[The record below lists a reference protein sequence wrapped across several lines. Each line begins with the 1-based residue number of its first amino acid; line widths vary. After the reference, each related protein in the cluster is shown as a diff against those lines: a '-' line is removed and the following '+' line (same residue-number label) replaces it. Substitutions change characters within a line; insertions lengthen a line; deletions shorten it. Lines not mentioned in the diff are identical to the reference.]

1 MLTINTNLQRC
12 TCSIYHNKLV
22 CKHLVAAC
30 MKDAVWL
37 SGFKL
42 MPKQLR
48 TVRKRKQNISIEIRL
63 KEIEEQE
70 EQRVENPVAQKKPRG
85 RPKKGEQEK

>member
-1 MLTINTNLQRC
+1 
-12 TCSIYHNKLV
+12 
-22 CKHLVAAC
+22 
-30 MKDAVWL
+30 MKDEVWL

-48 TVRKRKQNISIEIRL
+48 SVRKRNQKISIEIRL
-63 KEIEEQE
+63 KEIEDQE

-85 RPKKGEQEK
+85 RPKKDEKEKKGSRNKQRAIKIY